1 MKTVA
6 SFLIL
11 LTISFSALGKEQA
24 DKQLAIQYLKLARV
38 EQIINTSLDTYKQ
51 QLSKE
56 FPPEDRTKVDEM
68 MRQAMGWDVVKDQL
82 ADLVVKVY
90 TKAELKAAI
99 AFMRTPL
106 GASLTAKSDQFS
118 AQFASLL
125 SHNLQKFMREHPVQP
140 NPAASPAVQ

>member
-1 MKTVA
+1 MKKVVF
-6 SFLIL
+6 FLIL
-11 LTISFSALGKEQA
+11 LTLSFSALGKEPA

-38 EQIINTSLDTYKQ
+38 EQIINTSLDTYEQ

-56 FPPEDRTKVDEM
+56 FPPEDRAKFDEM
-68 MRQAMGWDVVKDQL
+68 LRQAMSWDAVKDQL

-90 TKAELKAAI
+90 TRAELKAAI
-99 AFMRTPL
+99 AFMKSPL

-125 SHNLQKFMREHPVQP
+125 SHNLQKFMREHPMQP
-140 NPAASPAVQ
+140 SPSASPAAQ